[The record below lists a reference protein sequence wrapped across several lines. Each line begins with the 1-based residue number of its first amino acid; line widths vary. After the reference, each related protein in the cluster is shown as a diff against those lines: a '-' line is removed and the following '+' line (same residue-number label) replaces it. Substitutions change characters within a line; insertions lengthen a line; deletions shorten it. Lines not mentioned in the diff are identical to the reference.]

1 MNFPIK
7 TRWLERIPYETGL
20 DLQES
25 LLREKIEGGE
35 EDHLLLLEHNPVYT
49 MGRSRDASSL
59 GSPTM
64 LPHPVHYTN
73 RGGQATYHGPGQL
86 VGYPIMDLSR
96 RGKDLHRY
104 LRFLE
109 DVVIRVLAEHGVD
122 GTRREEFTGVWVEDR
137 KICSIG
143 VGVRRWVSMH
153 GFALNIARDIP
164 GFDAITPCGI
174 TGVSMTSLSREVN
187 RDLDTRLVAETTAEI
202 FVRQLESLKNGC
214 F

>member
-7 TRWLERIPYETGL
+7 TRWLERIPYEEGL

-25 LLREKIEGGE
+25 LLREKIEGNE

-49 MGRSRDASSL
+49 MGRSRDVSSL
-59 GSPTM
+59 GLESM

-86 VGYPIMDLSR
+86 VGYPILDLSR

-109 DVVIRVLAEHGVD
+109 EVVILVLAEHGVD

-143 VGVRRWVSMH
+143 VGVRHWISMH
-153 GFALNIARDIP
+153 GFSLNIARDIP

-174 TGVSMTSLSREVN
+174 IGVSMTSLSREMN
-187 RDLDTRLVAETTAEI
+187 RDVETKLVAETTADI